1 MSQNFDEHADKVEE
15 VNDVDEIEEIEFDD
29 NIDID
34 ALQSQLQQHMAS
46 DDIIYN
52 PEREVKEK
60 TPDIVQYSAENS
72 LVPQESDTEISLPDA
87 VTEGENTL
95 ELDNFVQSMEGGV
108 IQNSEDNQ
116 QNDTNKI
123 NKANKTNKK
132 DEKLK
137 LQLGEKKYIIYI
149 DKDNV
154 DFIDALTIKERKK
167 VINRLLHEEDVTVKK
182 RRKFEERAKFINQ
195 VIIMVI
201 TVVISL
207 PIFFVILNKANR
219 NTHVQVFYPMFSL
232 LLCKNPGVKVLG
244 HSVGVFLTL

>member
-15 VNDVDEIEEIEFDD
+15 VNDVDKIEEIEFDD

-207 PIFFVILNKANR
+207 PIFFVILNKSIEVTILNYQQSQQ
-219 NTHVQVFYPMFSL
+219 NFVKLYKEQGKIKSYKKFQ
-232 LLCKNPGVKVLG
+232 KN
-244 HSVGVFLTL
+244 F